1 VVDSGRQWAR
11 VVAAAAVA
19 RQGAAGGGSG
29 ARARSRGRRVGQ
41 QVERAERERALSPAA
56 TVTFQ
61 LRPEPARA
69 ERESRY

>member
-1 VVDSGRQWAR
+1 VIDSGRQWAR

-19 RQGAAGGGSG
+19 RQGAPGGGSG
-29 ARARSRGRRVGQ
+29 ARARSRGRRVG